1 MEIVYFP
8 YIPTLIINL
17 VFHVFHTFEKKIH
30 FMGVFD
36 PSFHTFAP
44 KFRKIDKKTFCKCHF
59 MRFFKNFSTL
69 LVCKKCGNFMILPHF
84 CHNMCQYVSTTPIS
98 TLETR
103 CHLLETSERNYQGY
117 TSKLPLAR
125 SSFHKLGHEP

>member
-1 MEIVYFP
+1 MLEKFFKNVESVETAFCCYISVVYKFS
-8 YIPTLIINL
+8 I
-17 VFHVFHTFEKKIH
+17 FHVFHTFEKKIR

-36 PSFHTFAP
+36 TRFHTFAP
-44 KFRKIDKKTFCKCHF
+44 KFRKIDTKNFCKCHF

-69 LVCKKCGNFMILPHF
+69 LICKKCGHSMIWPHF

-103 CHLLETSERNYQGY
+103 CHLQ
-117 TSKLPLAR
+117 
-125 SSFHKLGHEP
+125 